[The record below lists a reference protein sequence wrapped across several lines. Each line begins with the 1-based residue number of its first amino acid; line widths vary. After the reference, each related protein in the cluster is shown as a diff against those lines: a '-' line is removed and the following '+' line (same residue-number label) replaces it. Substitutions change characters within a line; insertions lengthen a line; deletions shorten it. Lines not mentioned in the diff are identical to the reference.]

1 LKTFWIF
8 KKALRFCSPYILVNV
23 FVMSGASII
32 SLIVNIVNKAM
43 INELVASS
51 LMGELSSLFVGLVIV
66 YLLLYFINHANGFLV
81 VLGNNFYRLKVN
93 RLFHE
98 IFMWKS
104 YKTPQEK
111 FFDHKFMEK
120 YAFVSGNT
128 ERISS
133 YIGALTN
140 IIFGN
145 IGTIVGSIIIF
156 VQYEPWLILYSALIA
171 VGMIVQK
178 YITKKEYELNK
189 KQIKEQRFNDYYK
202 EILTG
207 KGKARE
213 LRIYKLDKF
222 FLNKWKSVYE
232 KLRLERLSLT
242 LKKTDLNNGYSVII
256 FLFRIAAIILLIVGI
271 YYKKYDVGTF
281 VMLFGLIGTV
291 SRHISH
297 LTISI
302 VNGTYRD
309 VKYLNDYYDFVAPIS
324 NEDIKKLRK
333 GLYMAKTKYPF
344 GQFAELKADNV
355 SFKYPNADR
364 KAVDDVSFFI
374 KKGEIVSILGYNGSG
389 KTTLAKLLNGSFIP
403 QDGIITLN
411 GIPLSEE
418 NKEAFFWYFGNAP
431 QEFSRFSVSI
441 HDFVGLGRLD
451 KMKDEVELAKAYR
464 KAGMNDL
471 IGGFEHR
478 DQTILGKAY
487 DDQGTDLSG
496 GQWQRLIIAS
506 AYMGEPEI
514 LVFDEPTASIDP
526 LKEMELI
533 KDFRKNLSG
542 KTAILIS
549 HRIGFARLA
558 DRIVMMEN
566 GRVAESGTHDELLA
580 TNGIY
585 ARIFKE
591 QRKLYQE
598 EVAVE

>member
-43 INELVASS
+43 INELVARS

-171 VGMIVQK
+171 VGMIFVQK

-222 FLNKWKSVYE
+222 LINGNPYMRSLDSNAFL
-232 KLRLERLSLT
+232 
-242 LKKTDLNNGYSVII
+242 
-256 FLFRIAAIILLIVGI
+256 
-271 YYKKYDVGTF
+271 
-281 VMLFGLIGTV
+281 
-291 SRHISH
+291 
-297 LTISI
+297 
-302 VNGTYRD
+302 
-309 VKYLNDYYDFVAPIS
+309 
-324 NEDIKKLRK
+324 
-333 GLYMAKTKYPF
+333 
-344 GQFAELKADNV
+344 
-355 SFKYPNADR
+355 
-364 KAVDDVSFFI
+364 
-374 KKGEIVSILGYNGSG
+374 
-389 KTTLAKLLNGSFIP
+389 
-403 QDGIITLN
+403 
-411 GIPLSEE
+411 
-418 NKEAFFWYFGNAP
+418 
-431 QEFSRFSVSI
+431 
-441 HDFVGLGRLD
+441 
-451 KMKDEVELAKAYR
+451 
-464 KAGMNDL
+464 
-471 IGGFEHR
+471 
-478 DQTILGKAY
+478 
-487 DDQGTDLSG
+487 
-496 GQWQRLIIAS
+496 
-506 AYMGEPEI
+506 
-514 LVFDEPTASIDP
+514 
-526 LKEMELI
+526 
-533 KDFRKNLSG
+533 
-542 KTAILIS
+542 
-549 HRIGFARLA
+549 
-558 DRIVMMEN
+558 
-566 GRVAESGTHDELLA
+566 
-580 TNGIY
+580 
-585 ARIFKE
+585 
-591 QRKLYQE
+591 
-598 EVAVE
+598 